1 MRRLSDIDLRLLR
14 IFATIVD
21 CNGFQN
27 AQIALNMAQSTLS
40 THLGTLEKR
49 LGTRLCERGRGG
61 FRLTR
66 TGRETYEAA
75 QEMFR
80 AIDGFGARMSRL
92 HGRHAEKLRVAA
104 IDMVESFEDL
114 DLAGIVADFAAE
126 FPDVFLD
133 LDILP
138 PEQLQRALREGT
150 RDAVIG
156 PAFPGGAGLELR
168 ELASEHHLLYCGAGH
183 PWFARPDA
191 EIALADFHA
200 ARFSVRAYQYFDD
213 TYKLGGIRASAS
225 VGAMEAQEILILSGR
240 YLGFLPT
247 HRGAPRV
254 AAGQMRAVRPL
265 EWSLRSRFV
274 LAFDPATGNR
284 SLKRAFAET
293 ALRRRAASA
302 PRPEQSRR
310 IPEAPARGPGRVR
323 AG

>member
-40 THLGTLEKR
+40 THLATLEKR
-49 LGTRLCERGRGG
+49 LGTKLCERGRGG

-80 AIDGFGARMSRL
+80 AIDGFGARMTRL
-92 HGRHAEKLRVAA
+92 HGRDSEKLRIAA
-104 IDMVESFEDL
+104 IDMVESFADL
-114 DLAGIVADFAAE
+114 DLAGIIADFGAE

-133 LDILP
+133 VDILP

-168 ELASEHHLLYCGAGH
+168 ELAIEHHLLYCGAGH
-183 PWFARPDA
+183 PWFDRPD
-191 EIALADFHA
+191 EDIALADFHA

-225 VGAMEAQEILILSGR
+225 VGTMEAQEILILSGR
-240 YLGFLPT
+240 YVGFLPT
-247 HRGAPRV
+247 HRGMPRV
-254 AAGQMRAVRPL
+254 AAREMRAVKPR
-265 EWSLRSRFV
+265 EWSLRSRFA
-274 LAFDPATGNR
+274 LAYDPSTGNR
-284 SLKRAFAET
+284 SLKRAFADT
-293 ALRRRAASA
+293 ARRRANTGA
-302 PRPEQSRR
+302 PV
-310 IPEAPARGPGRVR
+310 PA
-323 AG
+323 